1 MIKRI
6 KLTPLEI
13 DELVSDESWKEQE
26 REWNAHL
33 ASLEKPDK
41 GGLGRNE
48 LVNLIDEH
56 KKSLEEGQGNS
67 SESTQRLRQILADSK
82 KFDMSV
88 RKLQEMW
95 EAIDQLR
102 YEPASEEQYRNDPI
116 VQAEVHLDWDGPSR
130 NNLCQSSAIEQFE
143 WFTAIRR
150 YPPPETVLAIGEI
163 FRHYLKSK
171 GELSLDQAFFGKPH
185 KKKQSLAFNVSRDE
199 EFQKFE
205 NEIFLRDFSMIKSDK
220 FETREDI
227 AKRLKGDDLII
238 SPENY
243 TRAFD
248 MWRANKKA
256 KLKIKET
263 DKDDTEKKL

>member
-1 MIKRI
+1 MIKRK

-13 DELVSDESWKEQE
+13 DELDSDELWEEQQKEWKE
-26 REWNAHL
+26 HL
-33 ASLEKPDK
+33 AFLEEPDN
-41 GGLGRNE
+41 GGLDRNE

-67 SESTQRLRQILADSK
+67 SESTQRLRRILADSK
-82 KFDMSV
+82 NFGMPV

-102 YEPASEEQYRNDPI
+102 YEPTSEEQYSNDPI
-116 VQAEVHLDWDGPSR
+116 VQAEVHLNFDGPSR
-130 NNLCQSSAIEQFE
+130 NQLCQSSAIEQFE

-163 FRHYLKSK
+163 FRHYLESK
-171 GELSLDQAFFGKPH
+171 GKLSLDEAFFGEPH

-199 EFQKFE
+199 EFQTLQ
-205 NEIFLRDFSMIKSDK
+205 NAISLRGWALGSET
-220 FETREDI
+220 FETREDV
-227 AKRLKGDDLII
+227 AKRLKGDELRI

-243 TRAFD
+243 MRAFD